1 MNFTK
6 KYAAAIAIALAT
18 GFLIGKVTN
27 PRPVKAAG
35 LSYVVRVSPP
45 GSTTTIPPLYGTPV
59 SLSCSVDSCYV
70 LTMQQ

>member
-6 KYAAAIAIALAT
+6 SYAAALAIALAV
-18 GFLIGKVTN
+18 GFLIGKFVN
-27 PRPVKAAG
+27 PKPVKAAG
-35 LSYVVRVSPP
+35 LNYIVRVSPP

-70 LTMQQ
+70 LTTQQ